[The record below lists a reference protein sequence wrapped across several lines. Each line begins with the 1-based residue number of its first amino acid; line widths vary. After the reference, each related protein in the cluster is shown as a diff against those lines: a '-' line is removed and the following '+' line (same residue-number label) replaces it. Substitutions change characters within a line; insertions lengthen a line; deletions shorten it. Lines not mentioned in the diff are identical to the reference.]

1 MFLRIKYYDLY
12 VNEPYITVY
21 AQSGLSN
28 KLRVMLS
35 YLYRANREGKKLKVI
50 WTIDDEC
57 PEVYN
62 KLFEPI
68 QNLEVISIKTAYDY
82 YTWDQDNHEY
92 IDNNYYKLLKPLP
105 NIQNTINLYKNQL
118 SNNYIACHI
127 RRTDALSH
135 HVHKIKSDKEYMTFI
150 DNLDPTMKIYI
161 ATDNKNTQDIFYN
174 KYNDRI
180 IMKKIIPSDNLRQTS
195 VQDAVVDIYI
205 CAGAKYFMGSIGS
218 SFTDIINYLKQY

>member
-1 MFLRIKYYDLY
+1 MK
-12 VNEPYITVY
+12 
-21 AQSGLSN
+21 
-28 KLRVMLS
+28 
-35 YLYRANREGKKLKVI
+35 
-50 WTIDDEC
+50 
-57 PEVYN
+57 
-62 KLFEPI
+62 
-68 QNLEVISIKTAYDY
+68 
-82 YTWDQDNHEY
+82 
-92 IDNNYYKLLKPLP
+92 
-105 NIQNTINLYKNQL
+105 
-118 SNNYIACHI
+118 
-127 RRTDALSH
+127 
-135 HVHKIKSDKEYMTFI
+135 FI